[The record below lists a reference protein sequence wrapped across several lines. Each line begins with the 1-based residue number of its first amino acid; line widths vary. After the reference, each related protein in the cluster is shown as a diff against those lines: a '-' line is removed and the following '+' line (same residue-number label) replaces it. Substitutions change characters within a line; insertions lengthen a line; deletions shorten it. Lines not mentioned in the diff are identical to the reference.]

1 MALKEDTEEEIGLP
15 GNAAEQ
21 DEKAMMFLKN
31 AADNVVQGLMES
43 HENWKLYPQLGY
55 IYE

>member
-21 DEKAMMFLKN
+21 DEKS
-31 AADNVVQGLMES
+31 DDVPEERRG
-43 HENWKLYPQLGY
+43 
-55 IYE
+55 